1 MRIHR
6 NSYYIRGQVAK
17 ICQIFKTFAAR
28 GWCDATSTN
37 ISVRCGNEVLIS
49 RSGGAKESYGDGDF
63 LRLPLS
69 GPMGQG
75 EPVAQPGARPSA
87 ETPLHLAIYRK
98 LPSVGAVIHTHSLA
112 CTLLSE
118 LSPALS
124 HLQLPALEMAKG
136 IKGVADHHEALRLPI
151 FANSQDMVQV
161 GEEFTAYQS
170 RGAIEKGLI
179 LRGHGL
185 YAYGADL
192 AEAKGHVETYEYL
205 LAYLYQLKTVVG

>member
-6 NSYYIRGQVAK
+6 NSYYVRGQIAK

-37 ISVRCGNEVLIS
+37 ISVRHGSDVVIS
-49 RSGGAKESYGDGDF
+49 RSGGAKEHYGHQDF
-63 LRLPLS
+63 LRLPLDEREAATS
-69 GPMGQG
+69 GGSLP
-75 EPVAQPGARPSA
+75 PRRPSA

-98 LPSVGAVIHTHSLA
+98 FPAVGAVVHTHSLA

-118 LSPALS
+118 LAPAQD

-136 IKGVADHHEALRLPI
+136 ISGVTDHRQTLTLPI
-151 FANSQDMVQV
+151 FANSQDMVSV
-161 GEEFTAYQS
+161 GAEFTAYQS
-170 RGAIEKGLI
+170 RGAIERGLI

-185 YAYGADL
+185 YAFGADL
-192 AEAKGHVETYEYL
+192 AEAKRHAETYEYL

>member
-17 ICQIFKTFAAR
+17 ICQVFRTFAAR

-37 ISVRCGNEVLIS
+37 ISVRCGDEVLIS

-69 GPMGQG
+69 DAGVSGQSMTR
-75 EPVAQPGARPSA
+75 ARPSA

-98 LPSVGAVIHTHSLA
+98 LPSVGAVVHTHSLA

-118 LSPALS
+118 LAPARS

-136 IKGVADHHEALRLPI
+136 IQGVADHHEALSLPI

-161 GEEFTAYQS
+161 GEQFTAYHS
-170 RGAIEKGLI
+170 RGSIEKGLI

-192 AEAKGHVETYEYL
+192 AEAKRHAETYEYL
-205 LAYLYQLKTVVG
+205 LAYLYQLKTVVS